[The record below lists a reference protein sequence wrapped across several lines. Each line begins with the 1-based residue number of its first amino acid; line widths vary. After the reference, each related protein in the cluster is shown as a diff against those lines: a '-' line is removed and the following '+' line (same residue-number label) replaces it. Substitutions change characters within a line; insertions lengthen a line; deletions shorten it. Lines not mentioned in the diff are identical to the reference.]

1 MAAFVVGHKNPDTD
15 SIASAIAVADLMTK
29 RGIAAKPAAQGKP
42 NPETAFVLGKFG
54 VAAPEVVT
62 DATDKKVILVD
73 HSDLPQAVDNLA
85 KGEVLGVV
93 DHHKLG
99 DVTTPNPLEMWVWP
113 AGCTC
118 TVVNG
123 MYEFYGIE
131 IPKAIAGIM
140 LCAILSDTVMY
151 KSPTCTPAD
160 KKACEKLAKIA
171 GVSDMMALGMEM
183 FKVKSAVDGT
193 PIRDLVFRDYKDFK
207 MSGTAVGIGQLEVV
221 DLAIL
226 DKYKADLQ
234 ADIGKVKKEKGLHS
248 VFLLLTDIMK
258 EGSEMLIVSDDPSVV
273 EKAFG
278 VKPAGKSVWLPG
290 VMSRKK
296 DVVPKFEK
304 VFGA

>member
-1 MAAFVVGHKNPDTD
+1 MAAYVVGHKNPDTD
-15 SIASAIAVADLMTK
+15 SVASAIAVADLMSK
-29 RGIAAKPAAQGKP
+29 RGIAAVAAAQGKT
-42 NPETAFVLGKFG
+42 NPETDFVLSKFG
-54 VAAPEVVT
+54 VKAPEIVT
-62 DATDKKVILVD
+62 DAEGKQIILVD
-73 HSDLPQAVDNLA
+73 HSDLAQSLENLGKA
-85 KGEVLGVV
+85 EILGVV

-113 AGCTC
+113 VGCTC
-118 TVVNG
+118 TVIAS
-123 MYEFYGIE
+123 MYDFYGIE
-131 IPKAIAGIM
+131 IPKAMAGIM

-160 KKACEKLAKIA
+160 KAACEKLAKIA
-171 GVSDMMALGMEM
+171 GVADMMALGMEM

-193 PIRDLVFRDYKDFK
+193 PIRELVFRDYKDFN

-221 DLAIL
+221 DLSIL

-234 ADIGKVKKEKGLHS
+234 ADIAKVKSEKGLHS

-258 EGSEMLIVSDDPSVV
+258 EGSEMLIVTDDAAVV

-278 VKPAGKSVWLPG
+278 VKAAGASVWLPG

-304 VFGA
+304 VFAG